1 MSLDPYQ
8 GKSGNAKMFKEIFR
22 LSKKAGLSKT
32 VARQFARSA
41 AYDNPPPKYKP
52 FKISSASLK
61 NLRTKMLDQKITPD
75 QQKEIEAILID
86 GTDAVS
92 KQLKGISLGI
102 SISD

>member
-1 MSLDPYQ
+1 
-8 GKSGNAKMFKEIFR
+8 
-22 LSKKAGLSKT
+22 
-32 VARQFARSA
+32 
-41 AYDNPPPKYKP
+41 
-52 FKISSASLK
+52 
-61 NLRTKMLDQKITPD
+61 MLDQKITPD